1 MKRKG
6 SKTLIVELK
15 QRMLA
20 KSAKVRRY
28 QQRIE
33 QFRQNRIFDFD
44 QKKMYAEFNGD
55 GVRPSDVLNA
65 KESKRFWVDIWSV
78 GKGHNREA
86 EWLKDIKIELESDK
100 HLQERVVISV
110 EKVTKQCRKTPNWKS
125 PGKDGVQG
133 YWIKNLSNLH
143 EWIAVQTN
151 KILMGD
157 DSLPVWMAHARNLL
171 CQKDPIKGNAV
182 KSYRSITCLPLM
194 WDL

>member
-1 MKRKG
+1 MSELNERYRVKRKG
-6 SKTLIVELK
+6 LKTVTQELK

-33 QFRQNRIFDFD
+33 QLRQNRIFYFE
-44 QKKMYAEFNGD
+44 QKKMYAEFNRYGL
-55 GVRPSDVLNA
+55 RLSDVPNA
-65 KESKRFWVDIWSV
+65 EESKIFWGDIWSV

-86 EWLKDIKIELESDK
+86 EWLKDIKNELGKNK

-110 EKVTKQCRKTPNWKS
+110 EKVTKQCSKMPNWKA

-143 EWIAVQTN
+143 E
-151 KILMGD
+151 
-157 DSLPVWMAHARNLL
+157 
-171 CQKDPIKGNAV
+171 
-182 KSYRSITCLPLM
+182 
-194 WDL
+194 